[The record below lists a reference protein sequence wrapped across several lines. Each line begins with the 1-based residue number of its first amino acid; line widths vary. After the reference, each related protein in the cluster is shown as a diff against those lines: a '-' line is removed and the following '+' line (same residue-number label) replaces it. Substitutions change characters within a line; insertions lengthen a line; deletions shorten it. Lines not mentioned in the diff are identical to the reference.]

1 MEKILIIITK
11 GEIGGAQV
19 SVLNLAQEL
28 KSRGANITI
37 GFGQGDF
44 LSNELKNSAIPFV
57 QFKWLKRTHNPLSNL
72 LFILEIKRYLNKN
85 RFTVIHINSSNA
97 LLAGLGA
104 KLSKTKPKTIF
115 TFRGLSLLDKNYQ
128 KNRLLKFF
136 YYTYFKLLLYFIDE
150 PVFVCQQ
157 NLSTALKIKIVK
169 KGTVIYNGLNPQRLN
184 FLNKE
189 SARQKLFSLL
199 HHPLSYHSHDLRSQR
214 SHYVFNRQSQIN
226 NRQFIIGSIGRL
238 CYAKNYEFL
247 INIFLK
253 ILKIKKDAVCLI
265 MGQGKNEKKYKK
277 LIAGLNLSDK
287 IFLLGETPD
296 AYQYLKAFNLFVLPS
311 RYEGLSI
318 TLIEALMAGVP
329 ILTTRVGGNP
339 ELLNNSLYQLYEL
352 DNKKDFLDKLKKI
365 IDDENLQQQLKENNK
380 QLANKFNLDKTVE
393 KYLTVYHSYLKK

>member
-28 KSRGANITI
+28 KSRGADITL
-37 GFGQGDF
+37 GFGQGNF

-57 QFKWLKRTHNPLSNL
+57 QFKQLKRTHNPLSNL
-72 LFILEIKRYLNKN
+72 LFILEIKRYLNEN
-85 RFTVIHINSSNA
+85 HFTVIHINSSNA

-104 KLSKTKPKTIF
+104 KLSRTKAKTVF

-189 SARQKLFSLL
+189 SARQNLLSSIQITNFKL
-199 HHPLSYHSHDLRSQR
+199 
-214 SHYVFNRQSQIN
+214 QISN
-226 NRQFIIGSIGRL
+226 FIIGSIGRL

-247 INIFLK
+247 INIFPQ

-265 MGQGKNEKKYKK
+265 MGQGENEKKYRK
-277 LIAGLNLSDK
+277 LIARLNLSDK
-287 IFLLGETPD
+287 IFLLGEIPK
-296 AYQYLKAFNLFVLPS
+296 AYRYLKAFDLFVLPS

-329 ILTTRVGGNP
+329 ILTTKVGGNP
-339 ELLNNSLYQLYEL
+339 ELLNNSPYQLYEL
-352 DNKKDFLDKLKKI
+352 DNEKDFLDKLKRI
-365 IDDENLQQQLKENNK
+365 IDDENLRQRLKEDNK
-380 QLANKFNLDKTVE
+380 QLASKFNLDKTVN
-393 KYLTVYHSYLKK
+393 KYLAIYQK